1 MPCSGRWMVALPI
14 VAGLQLSACQVKPSG
29 AGHVAPAHIE
39 RIEGTDLSRITLTP
53 KAAERLGIETA
64 AVQALMTQAGSVA
77 SNADNAGAR
86 TARSLPATGSSS
98 ARTVVPYAAV
108 LYDAH
113 GDAWVYTS
121 PAERVFVRHPIKID
135 YIDGDRAVLS
145 EGAAVGTAVVILG
158 AAELF
163 GAEFEVGQ

>member
-14 VAGLQLSACQVKPSG
+14 VAGLQLSACQVKASG

-64 AVQALMTQAGSVA
+64 AVSALVTQAGEVA
-77 SNADNAGAR
+77 SNANNGAR
-86 TARSLPATGSSS
+86 TARSVRPTGSSS

-121 PAERVFVRHPIKID
+121 PEERVFVRHAIKID

-163 GAEFEVGQ
+163 GAEFEVGH

>member
-14 VAGLQLSACQVKPSG
+14 VAGLQLSACQVKVSG
-29 AGHVAPAHIE
+29 ADHVAPAHIE
-39 RIEGTDLSRITLTP
+39 HIEGTSLSRITLTP
-53 KAAERLGIETA
+53 KAAERLGIETT
-64 AVQALMTQAGSVA
+64 AVGALVTQAGEVA
-77 SNADNAGAR
+77 SNANNGAR
-86 TARSLPATGSSS
+86 TARSVRSTGSSS

-121 PAERVFVRHPIKID
+121 PEPRVFIRHPIKID
-135 YIDGDRAVLS
+135 YIEGDRAVLS

-163 GAEFEVGQ
+163 GAEFEVGH

>member
-53 KAAERLGIETA
+53 KAAERLGIEIA
-64 AVQALMTQAGSVA
+64 SVQALMTQAGDVA
-77 SNADNAGAR
+77 SNANNGAR
-86 TARSLPATGSSS
+86 TARSVRPTASSS

-163 GAEFEVGQ
+163 GAEFEVGH